1 MPVLAKSKYERFA
14 TEIALG
20 SNYYQAYTKA
30 GYTAKSNS
38 ASASAAKL
46 LENPIISARIAELS
60 AEITQ
65 KSIMSQV
72 EVLQELTKLGR
83 ANMQDFMRIG
93 IDGQPVLDW
102 SNLSREQAAAIQEVT
117 VEEFVD
123 GRSDK
128 REVRRVKFKLAPKTN
143 ALELLGKHHGS
154 FVERVEVK
162 HQHTVL
168 HTLLKEI
175 DAESR
180 EIVAIEDQ
188 SGAGQQEDDVL

>member
-1 MPVLAKSKYERFA
+1 MEFQERINNLNA
-14 TEIALG
+14 EIAG
-20 SNYYQAYTKA
+20 SK
-30 GYTAKSNS
+30 
-38 ASASAAKL
+38 
-46 LENPIISARIAELS
+46 IMSAREVLEELS
-60 AEITQ
+60 
-65 KSIMSQV
+65 
-72 EVLQELTKLGR
+72 KLGR
-83 ANMQDFMRIG
+83 SNMQDFMRIG
-93 IDGQPVLDW
+93 DDGQPVLDW

-188 SGAGQQEDDVL
+188 SGDPMEPDVL

>member
-1 MPVLAKSKYERFA
+1 
-14 TEIALG
+14 
-20 SNYYQAYTKA
+20 
-30 GYTAKSNS
+30 
-38 ASASAAKL
+38 
-46 LENPIISARIAELS
+46 
-60 AEITQ
+60 
-65 KSIMSQV
+65 MSQV

>member
-1 MPVLAKSKYERFA
+1 MPVLAKSRHERFA
-14 TEIALG
+14 TEIAIG
-20 SNYYQAYTKA
+20 SKAYEAYQNAGYRVKA
-30 GYTAKSNS
+30 GA
-38 ASASAAKL
+38 ASTSAARL
-46 LENPIISARIAELS
+46 LENENILARIAELKE
-60 AEITQ
+60 EITA

-93 IDGQPVLDW
+93 EDGQPVLDW

-188 SGAGQQEDDVL
+188 SGEATEPDVL

>member
-1 MPVLAKSKYERFA
+1 MPVLEKPRYERFA

-20 SNYYQAYTKA
+20 TKSYEAYQKA
-30 GYTAKSNS
+30 GYTTGY
-38 ASASAAKL
+38 ASSAANATKL
-46 LENPIISARIAELS
+46 LKNSLIVERIAELK

-93 IDGQPVLDW
+93 ADGRPVLDW

-188 SGAGQQEDDVL
+188 SGDPTEPDVL